1 MQILPKQPWSKKLRQ
16 IRYRCS
22 PFFYLA
28 IFLVFWRFWR
38 FLVPKKGIRQ
48 TFFKKWILL
57 SCSAW
62 KTMQFSF
69 SHHRLKINILWLP
82 EQAHRF
88 TGYLISHPVVPRYNR
103 VKIAMLFLTSTSTHP
118 RMTYKVTGKSVG
130 LFWYSQDID
139 FLVMMWKWKLHSFS
153 CWLR

>member
-1 MQILPKQPWSKKLRQ
+1 MTAIDKIMPKNKFNCFKIFLSLVVDSCWFNANIAKTTLIWKIQTNQIEVFT
-16 IRYRCS
+16 
-22 PFFYLA
+22 FFYLA
-28 IFLVFWRFWR
+28 IFLVFWRFWP

-69 SHHRLKINILWLP
+69 SHHRLKINIFWVP

-88 TGYLISHPVVPRYNR
+88 TGYLISHPGVVKRR
-103 VKIAMLFLTSTSTHP
+103 RRS
-118 RMTYKVTGKSVG
+118 
-130 LFWYSQDID
+130 
-139 FLVMMWKWKLHSFS
+139 
-153 CWLR
+153 WLSDSIWVCTRQGR